1 MADATTADAGAGV
14 VDEARSAAAGTRSAA
29 KWLAS
34 ALGALPGIAVL
45 GAIVRAPGDQGFD
58 SSDLALGIAFAAAGG
73 LVAVIAFAR
82 VAAPVRLE
90 DKDLKGFDLTRV
102 PGQPYS
108 SFRRLR
114 SSLDDFRA
122 VAAADEREVRAKT
135 RAASEAKAAAAAA
148 ESAAVEAEAKSKA
161 APDDQAL
168 KAAATEARL
177 HAEQADLAAEVTAAT
192 AAAAAETHKTWVE
205 QFQRRDR
212 IRAEAYRLKAADE
225 VNDRFTLAQ
234 AAAVVA
240 VALIAFGVYHLGLA
254 PKPKAP
260 EATAPTLVTL
270 TPNAAGHDALGCSA
284 PTVSALKVGGTDDAP
299 TVITLPENGCASKTL
314 TFTVTKDAS
323 LGTAKAADPVEA
335 PKAG

>member
-1 MADATTADAGAGV
+1 
-14 VDEARSAAAGTRSAA
+14 
-29 KWLAS
+29 
-34 ALGALPGIAVL
+34 
-45 GAIVRAPGDQGFD
+45 
-58 SSDLALGIAFAAAGG
+58 
-73 LVAVIAFAR
+73 VAVIAFAR
-82 VAAPVRLE
+82 VAAPVGLE
-90 DKDLKGFDLTRV
+90 DSDLEGFDLTRV

-108 SFRRLR
+108 SFADLR
-114 SSLDDFRA
+114 SSLDDFRNA
-122 VAAADEREVRAKT
+122 VAADELDVRDKT
-135 RAASEAKAAAAAA
+135 RAVSEAKAAAAEA
-148 ESAAVEAEAKSKA
+148 ESAAAEAEAKSKA
-161 APDDQAL
+161 APDDEAL
-168 KAAATEARL
+168 KAAATAARL
-177 HAEQADLAAEVTAAT
+177 HADRAKLAAEAAAAT
-192 AAAAAETHKTWVE
+192 AAAAAERHKTWVE

-212 IRAEAYRLKAADE
+212 VRAEAYRLKAADE